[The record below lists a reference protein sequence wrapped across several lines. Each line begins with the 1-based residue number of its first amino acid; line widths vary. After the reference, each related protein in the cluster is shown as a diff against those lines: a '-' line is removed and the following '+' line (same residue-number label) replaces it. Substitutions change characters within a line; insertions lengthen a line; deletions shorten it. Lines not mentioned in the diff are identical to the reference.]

1 MPART
6 AWLVCAN
13 IDAKPFCSHYYS
25 LYPFWNLGKMVA
37 GYPGFDWKGAITTR
51 VPKLHVRHLFGR
63 VRPRTWRFEGFLDRT
78 IIIF

>member
-1 MPART
+1 MYNLTPFNHRISRFNVPRIEALFLT
-6 AWLVCAN
+6 CNALVKQVEGGE
-13 IDAKPFCSHYYS
+13 DAKE
-25 LYPFWNLGKMVA
+25 LLA
-37 GYPGFDWKGAITTR
+37 TAR